1 MLTLVEILHRKG
13 YGVLTDEPLLSAL
26 STPWGITCVMAMVI
40 SLDLFHD
47 TWFYFAHRL
56 LHRPYLMKR
65 VHYMHHQSKVPS
77 AFSGYRCC
85 SSQVTLSKN

>member
-13 YGVLTDEPLLSAL
+13 YGVLTDEPLLSVL
-26 STPWGITCVMAMVI
+26 TTPWGITCGMAMVI

-56 LHRPYLMKR
+56 MHHPYLMKR
-65 VHYMHHQSKVPS
+65 VHYTHHQSKVPS

-85 SSQVTLSKN
+85 S